1 MVSTNDSTLPK
12 TQPLKSMKDLLTW
25 QPGQDEYN
33 VSNTP
38 LHPRSKPSPTPW
50 FPGKNP
56 SLVDEAQSVAL
67 EDPALENELSASP
80 PDKDSAGLRD
90 CRVIVC
96 HDMAGGWF
104 RKI

>member
-1 MVSTNDSTLPK
+1 MVSMDDSTLPK
-12 TQPLKSMKDLLTW
+12 TQPLKSMLELLAW

-56 SLVDEAQSVAL
+56 SLVDEAQSIAL
-67 EDPALENELSASP
+67 EDSVLESEHPASRFA
-80 PDKDSAGLRD
+80 KDQAGLRD